1 MNIYCCLKRITG
13 GVKDNNLYEPQST
26 TGGVIMSRIGR
37 LPIAIPSGVTV
48 TVSPDNVVAVK
59 GPKGQ
64 LTRTMNGEIGI
75 AIEDNAIVVT
85 RPSDVKEHRSLHGLT
100 RALINNMVKGVS
112 EGYQKTLDLV
122 GVGYRAQLQGKKLV
136 MNLGYS
142 HPVEV
147 EPVEGIVFETPAAN
161 RVIVKGIDK
170 ELVGAV
176 AADIRTWRKPEPYK
190 GKGIKYDNEVIRRKE
205 GKTGKK

>member
-1 MNIYCCLKRITG
+1 
-13 GVKDNNLYEPQST
+13 
-26 TGGVIMSRIGR
+26 MSRIGK
-37 LPIAIPSGVTV
+37 LPIAVPSGVTV
-48 TVSPDNVVAVK
+48 TVTPDNVVTAK

-64 LTRTMNGEIGI
+64 LVRAMRNEVKITV
-75 AIEDNAIVVT
+75 EDNAVIVT
-85 RPSDVKEHRSLHGLT
+85 RDNDQKQTRALHGLT
-100 RALINNMVKGVS
+100 RALINNMVVGVT
-112 EGYQKTLDLV
+112 EGYAKTLELV

-142 HPVEV
+142 HPVEI
-147 EPVEGIVFETPAAN
+147 EPVEGVVFETPAPT
-161 RVIVKGIDK
+161 RVIVRGIDK

-176 AADIRTWRKPEPYK
+176 AADVRTWRKPEPYK

>member
-1 MNIYCCLKRITG
+1 
-13 GVKDNNLYEPQST
+13 
-26 TGGVIMSRIGR
+26 MSRVGR
-37 LPIAIPSGVTV
+37 LPIAIPGGVTFNV
-48 TVSPDNVVAVK
+48 TADNVVTVN

-64 LTRTMNGEIGI
+64 LIKTMHKDMII
-75 AIEDNAIVVT
+75 ALEDSSVIVS
-85 RPSDVKEHRSLHGLT
+85 RPSDVKEHRALHGLT
-100 RALINNMVKGVS
+100 RALLFNMVKGVS
-112 EGYQKTLDLV
+112 EGYLKTLELV

-147 EPVEGIVFETPAAN
+147 EAPEGIVFEIPAPN
-161 RVIVKGIDK
+161 RIIVKGIDK
-170 ELVGAV
+170 ETVGAV